1 MQKLLIIVV
10 MLVTITANAQK
21 ADSIKAIQLLRKL
34 ELKYYSVN
42 NMYYHSLYRNMYN
55 VKTDSVFEA
64 TGTVWLEPRPEDS
77 VFGAVFHLKGA
88 YKSRTFEYYYD
99 GSRGFEVDHSDS
111 CVRIFNPYAYEN
123 NANNPAKARMALLPF
138 QTLLVKK
145 KLVSSL
151 LQQNPAIRLLDSR
164 EHWIIVLA
172 YPLSRINELTTDT
185 LYLDKASGF
194 LVRTGRI
201 SYWNGTI
208 FKASYQLTDM
218 VVNIPRMHDSIMLSS
233 AWNAY
238 KTLEHQRPAS
248 KDTDVMMVRT
258 GSNAP
263 DFSYAT
269 FNGDA
274 VSLKGMRGKYVLLD
288 FWETWCGYC
297 ILALPKITAMY
308 NQYHSKGLEI
318 IGLTTENEKQV
329 ARIIAANQLPYIHAI
344 ADKSVLKNYTVSGR
358 PAYVLID
365 KEGKIIATRWEEIEK
380 FLDTT
385 L

>member
-1 MQKLLIIVV
+1 MKKLLITVV
-10 MLVTITANAQK
+10 MLVAITANAQK
-21 ADSIKAIQLLRKL
+21 ADSIKAIQILRKL
-34 ELKYYSVN
+34 EQKYNSVN
-42 NMYYHSLYRNMYN
+42 NMSYHSQYRNMYN
-55 VKTDSVFEA
+55 VKADSVFEA
-64 TGTVWLEPRPEDS
+64 TATVWLEQRPEDS

-88 YKSRTFEYYYD
+88 YKKRTFEYYYD

-111 CVRIFNPYAYEN
+111 CVSIFNPYAYEN

-151 LQQNPAIRLLDSR
+151 LEQNPAIRLLDSR

-185 LYLDKASGF
+185 LYVDKTSGF

-208 FKASYQLTDM
+208 FKASYLLSDM
-218 VVNIPRMHDSIMLSS
+218 AVNIPRMHDSIMLSS

-238 KTLEHQRPAS
+238 KTLEYKRPVS
-248 KDTDVMMVRT
+248 KDTDLVMIRT

-269 FNGDA
+269 FNGDT
-274 VSLKGMRGKYVLLD
+274 VSLKSMKGKYVLLD

-297 ILALPKITAMY
+297 ILALPKITAIY
-308 NQYHSKGLEI
+308 NQYHAKGLEI
-318 IGLTTENEKQV
+318 IGVTTENEKQI
-329 ARIIAANQLPYIHAI
+329 ARIIEANRLPYIHAKG
-344 ADKSVLKNYTVSGR
+344 DKFVLKNYNVSGR

-365 KEGKIIATRWEEIEK
+365 KEGKVIATQWEKIEK
-380 FLDTT
+380 FLDT